1 MRGPVPPAE
10 IGPRGPGLRVE
21 TVTPKSR
28 VRSRTLVRVT
38 RVALSVG
45 SVLCGVVAASPSAGF
60 HCSAM
65 LFTAVPPS
73 LVVARPSS
81 TSEAQTGPVL
91 PLDLGPE
98 DRAYRELFTPSSSPP
113 GTFAVYRSAE
123 DVRSLAARLR
133 ALDLNPA
140 AGAWDVEKTGVFDAF
155 GAEGPYDKGRLARL
169 FGGSSPRVARGSLVT
184 PPGRVAV
191 ALISPY
197 PDLAIT
203 SLQQGTLVIVTRL
216 PGGAGGRTAR

>member
-1 MRGPVPPAE
+1 
-10 IGPRGPGLRVE
+10 
-21 TVTPKSR
+21 VT
-28 VRSRTLVRVT
+28 T
-38 RVALSVG
+38 VALSVG
-45 SVLCGVVAASPSAGF
+45 SVLCGVVAASASAGSL
-60 HCSAM
+60 CWAI
-65 LFTAVPPS
+65 LFTAVPPT
-73 LVVARPSS
+73 LGMPPPS
-81 TSEAQTGPVL
+81 TPGAQTGPVL

-123 DVRSLAARLR
+123 DVTSLAARLR
-133 ALDLNPA
+133 ALDRNPA
-140 AGAWDVEKTGVFDAF
+140 AGAWDVEKTSVIDAF

-169 FGGSSPRVARGSLVT
+169 FGGSPPRAARGSLVT

-203 SLQQGTLVIVTRL
+203 SLQQGALVIVTRL
-216 PGGAGGRTAR
+216 PKGS

>member
-1 MRGPVPPAE
+1 
-10 IGPRGPGLRVE
+10 
-21 TVTPKSR
+21 VT
-28 VRSRTLVRVT
+28 T
-38 RVALSVG
+38 VALSVG
-45 SVLCGVVAASPSAGF
+45 SVLCGVVAASASAGSL
-60 HCSAM
+60 CWAI
-65 LFTAVPPS
+65 LFTAVPRTLGMPPPS
-73 LVVARPSS
+73 TPG
-81 TSEAQTGPVL
+81 AQTGPVL

-123 DVRSLAARLR
+123 DVTSLAARLR
-133 ALDLNPA
+133 ALDRNPA
-140 AGAWDVEKTGVFDAF
+140 AGAWDVEKTSVIDAF

-169 FGGSSPRVARGSLVT
+169 FGGSPPRAARGSLVT

-203 SLQQGTLVIVTRL
+203 SLQQGALVIVTRL
-216 PGGAGGRTAR
+216 PKGS

>member
-1 MRGPVPPAE
+1 
-10 IGPRGPGLRVE
+10 
-21 TVTPKSR
+21 
-28 VRSRTLVRVT
+28 
-38 RVALSVG
+38 VG
-45 SVLCGVVAASPSAGF
+45 SVLCGVVAASASAGSL
-60 HCSAM
+60 CSAIP
-65 LFTAVPPS
+65 LTSVAPV
-73 LVVARPSS
+73 LVIARPSACQAQAG
-81 TSEAQTGPVL
+81 EAQAGPAL

-123 DVRSLAARLR
+123 PITTLAARLR

-140 AGAWDVEKTGVFDAF
+140 AGAWEVEKTGVIDAF

-169 FGGSSPRVARGSLVT
+169 FGGSSPRAARGALVT

-191 ALISPY
+191 ALVSPY

>member
-1 MRGPVPPAE
+1 
-10 IGPRGPGLRVE
+10 
-21 TVTPKSR
+21 
-28 VRSRTLVRVT
+28 
-38 RVALSVG
+38 VG
-45 SVLCGVVAASPSAGF
+45 SVLCGVVAASGSAGF

-65 LFTAVPPS
+65 LFSAVPPS
-73 LVVARPSS
+73 LVVARPS

-98 DRAYRELFTPSSSPP
+98 DRGYRALFTPSSSPP
-113 GTFAVYRSAE
+113 GTFAAYRSAE
-123 DVRSLAARLR
+123 DVTSLAARLR

-169 FGGSSPRVARGSLVT
+169 FGGSSPRAARGSLVT

-203 SLQQGTLVIVTRL
+203 SLQQGTLVILTRL
-216 PGGAGGRTAR
+216 PRGS